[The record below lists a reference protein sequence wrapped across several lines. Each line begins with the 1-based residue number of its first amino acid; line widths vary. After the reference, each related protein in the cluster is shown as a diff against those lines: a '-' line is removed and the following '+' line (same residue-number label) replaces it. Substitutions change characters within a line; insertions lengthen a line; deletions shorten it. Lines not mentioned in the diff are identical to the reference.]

1 MIKILITKQ
10 QLKTMKNRYGYPI
23 WLSFAPKAGA
33 ASSIQAASALL
44 HTKSPSN
51 EMHRIRIIKGSL
63 S

>member
-1 MIKILITKQ
+1 
-10 QLKTMKNRYGYPI
+10 MKNRYGYPI

-33 ASSIQAASALL
+33 ASPIQAASALL